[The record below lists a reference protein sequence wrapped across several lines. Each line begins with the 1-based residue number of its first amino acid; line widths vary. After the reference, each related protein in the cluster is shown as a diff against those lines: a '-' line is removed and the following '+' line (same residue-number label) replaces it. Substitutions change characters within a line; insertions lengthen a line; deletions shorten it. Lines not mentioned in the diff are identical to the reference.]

1 LNDRATVSGVNLNSV
16 SLNSVS
22 HKVLQRTR
30 PNDAR
35 QQYRGAFFL
44 LADQTETAAFGYLA
58 RALVLEQRVRRPLA
72 IRDMRRSLTAGD
84 GLASTIPR

>member
-1 LNDRATVSGVNLNSV
+1 VFRIKFSSAHDPTTPDSNIE
-16 SLNSVS
+16 
-22 HKVLQRTR
+22 
-30 PNDAR
+30 
-35 QQYRGAFFL
+35 AFFL
-44 LADQTETAAFGYLA
+44 LADQTETVAFGYLA